1 MTSTVRARFWIETVL
16 AAASAVLGVM
26 TVFWRDWIE
35 LLTGLDPDRQ
45 SGGLEWGIAVA
56 LLGAAF
62 AAAAVARAELRRAS

>member
-35 LLTGLDPDRQ
+35 LLTGLDLDRQ